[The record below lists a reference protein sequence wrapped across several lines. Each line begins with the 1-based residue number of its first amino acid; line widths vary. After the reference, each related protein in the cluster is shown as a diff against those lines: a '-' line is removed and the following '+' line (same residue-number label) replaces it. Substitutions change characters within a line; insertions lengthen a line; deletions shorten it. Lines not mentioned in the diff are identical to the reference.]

1 MVDDNDFNSRVF
13 GVVPTS
19 FTPGFE
25 LHIMTSEAYNDRVLN
40 LRLNR
45 VIPSVRGYTGYTK
58 QGFMLSRDEARLLL
72 DKLVEVIHD
81 DDAWEDEPD
90 EVVVM
95 EDAD

>member
-1 MVDDNDFNSRVF
+1 MADDNDFNSRVF

-45 VIPSVRGYTGYTK
+45 VIPSVGGYVGYTK
-58 QGFMLSRDEARLLL
+58 QGFMLSRDEARMLL

-90 EVVVM
+90 SGVVI
-95 EDAD
+95 EDD

>member
-1 MVDDNDFNSRVF
+1 MSDESNFNSRIF
-13 GVVPTS
+13 GVIGTS

-45 VIPSVRGYTGYTK
+45 TVPSVRGYTGYTK

-72 DKLVEVIHD
+72 EKLVEVVHD
-81 DDAWEDEPD
+81 DDAWEDEP
-90 EVVVM
+90 ENVVVM
-95 EDAD
+95 EDD